1 MKKTINITISILAAL
16 LLAACNG
23 MENPPQNQY
32 TDANFWSAERAK
44 YMVNTAYSQMYSA
57 GKLWDDEE
65 LGDNVFQ
72 VRSGSSLGRVLRT
85 GSANSATGG
94 FNSQWGDAYTCIK
107 SCHVFLDNVES
118 LTDMDPAAKARLVAE
133 ARFIRAYTYF
143 RLINFYGDVPFFTKD
158 ITATEAQTIAR
169 TPKAEVL
176 AFIRSELET
185 IIADL
190 PRKDDQSE
198 ADKGRITKGAAQM
211 LLARTY
217 LYQQDTDWAAVE
229 RETAKLIN
237 NQAEFG
243 TYSLCP
249 TYAEVFDEENEY
261 NEEVILDR
269 AYVQNLIT
277 WDQMQ
282 DRIPLSRSGR
292 VLGLVPIQSLVDN
305 YLTIGGYT
313 IHEAGSDYDPANP
326 YENRDPRMAATIIYD
341 GYDWDAN
348 VPAAHN
354 FFIGRGKI
362 YIDPNRPE
370 SEGSEDRYDPSANSS
385 RSGYYTRKWYS
396 PQAAGQNASGLN
408 IIMMRYADV
417 LLMYAEAMLEQNK
430 LTEAVWNQTVRPI
443 RERAGF
449 TAAKALDFPAGK
461 SQAELRTIL
470 RNERR
475 SELAIEGLRSYDI
488 MRWKAGSQYFTG
500 KPEGASFAVDLGAT
514 YKFDESRDYLF
525 AVPQTQIDL
534 NGNLLPQN
542 PGY

>member
-1 MKKTINITISILAAL
+1 MKKIFNISILAAAAL
-16 LLAACNG
+16 VLAGCNG

-32 TDANFWSAERAK
+32 TDANFWSAERAQ

-57 GKLWDDEE
+57 GKLWDDEQ
-65 LGDNVFQ
+65 LSDNLFD

-94 FNSQWGDAYTCIK
+94 FNSQWGDCYTCIK
-107 SCHVFLDNVES
+107 SCHIFLDNVDNVS
-118 LTDMDPAAKARLVAE
+118 GMDEAAKARLVAE
-133 ARFIRAYTYF
+133 ARFIRAFEYF

-158 ITATEAQTIAR
+158 ITATEAQTISR

-176 AFIRSELET
+176 AFIRTELSE
-185 IIADL
+185 IIPML
-190 PRKDDQSE
+190 PKRDDMPAS
-198 ADKGRITKGAAQM
+198 DNGRITKAAAQM
-211 LLARTY
+211 LLVRTY

-243 TYSLCP
+243 TYALCP
-249 TYAEVFDEENEY
+249 TYASVFDEENEY

-269 AYVQNLIT
+269 AYVPNLIT
-277 WDQMQ
+277 TDVMQ

-292 VLGLVPIQSLVDN
+292 VLGIVPIQSLVDN

-313 IHEAGSDYDPANP
+313 ISEAGTDYDPANP

-354 FFIGRGKI
+354 FFQGRGKI

-370 SEGSEDRYDPSANSS
+370 SAGSEDRYDPSANSS
-385 RSGYYTRKWYS
+385 RTGYYTRKWYS

-408 IIMMRYADV
+408 YIMMRYADV
-417 LLMYAEAMLEQNK
+417 LLMYAEAMMEQNK
-430 LTEAVWNQTVRPI
+430 LTEAVWNQTIRPI
-443 RERAGF
+443 RARAGF

-461 SQAELRTIL
+461 SLAELRTII

-475 SELAIEGLRSYDI
+475 SELAIEGLRWYDI

-514 YKFDESRDYLF
+514 YKFDENRDYLF

-534 NGNLLPQN
+534 NENLLPQN

>member
-190 PRKDDQSE
+190 
-198 ADKGRITKGAAQM
+198 
-211 LLARTY
+211 
-217 LYQQDTDWAAVE
+217 
-229 RETAKLIN
+229 
-237 NQAEFG
+237 
-243 TYSLCP
+243 
-249 TYAEVFDEENEY
+249 YAEVFDEENEY

-475 SELAIEGLRSYDI
+475 SELAIEGLRWYDI